1 MENQIKSFICEDCE
15 QKLVE
20 VGISQ
25 LYEVA
30 WQYQPKTHQFDCTYA
45 DISDRKEGDFICN
58 HCGEHIDPS
67 IMELIP
73 VQSVEFV
80 NASEQPTMEAIQ
92 EDLTCESCETSY
104 LETGVSQLWDVD
116 WKWSESEQRFIFD
129 QAYASELDDY
139 AICCNGCGH
148 EIEEDLPLAE
158 VQVKGV

>member
-1 MENQIKSFICEDCE
+1 MENQVKSFICEDCE

-25 LYEVA
+25 LYEVV
-30 WQYQPKTHQFDCTYA
+30 WHYQPKTHQFECTYA

-58 HCGEHIDPS
+58 HCGEHLDSS
-67 IMELIP
+67 IMDLIP
-73 VQSVEFV
+73 VQDVEFMSV
-80 NASEQPTMEAIQ
+80 SDETTDKVIPDE
-92 EDLTCESCETSY
+92 LTCESCNESY